1 MQGFGNCKSGV
12 TARKSRG
19 LRVKLGPTAAT
30 GTVAL
35 QSPLG
40 SSLAMDWSA
49 GVSLAVTRLPWRE
62 MRVGR
67 PRSHH
72 SARVGDRSAIVVS

>member
-12 TARKSRG
+12 TAQKSRG

-35 QSPLG
+35 QSPLR

-49 GVSLAVTRLPWRE
+49 SVSLAVTRLPWRE
-62 MRVGR
+62 RAGR